1 MGKAKKLKK
10 FYQRKLRYESKNDN
24 FISKKES
31 YHLGVSHESV
41 FGEIITNII
50 TNCRNMFKAHE
61 DNKLNI

>member
-24 FISKKES
+24 FISKKET

-50 TNCRNMFKAHE
+50 TTVGICLRDMKTTN
-61 DNKLNI
+61 